1 MGRFL
6 FVVPPLEGHT
16 NPTVAVG
23 RVLAD
28 RGHAVAWVG
37 HPEVVPDLLPA
48 SAEFLPVA
56 DRAPAEVV
64 EAMAVRNLR
73 PPTGAVGLRSF
84 WDEFVLPIGRHMSR
98 GTGAAVDAFGPD
110 VVVAD
115 QHALAGPAVALRTGL
130 PWATS
135 ATSSADLVDPLAGL
149 PKVQAWLA
157 ERMAGLLVDAGVDPA
172 TAAAVDPRF
181 SPHLLLAFTSAELVG
196 APEACPDHW
205 ALVGPALGGRADDTP
220 FPWDWLDGDD
230 RPTVLVTLGTVNWR
244 AGARFFATAAEALG
258 GLDVRGIVV
267 APPEHVPDP
276 PANVLVVPRVPQL
289 ALLPLVD
296 LVVAHGGHNT
306 VCEALG
312 AGVPLV
318 LAAVRDDQP
327 FVADQVV
334 RAGAGIRVKFH
345 RVGAPELRAAMT
357 TVLAEPSFRAAV
369 ARVRASFAAAGGA
382 AAAADRLDALLAT
395 AGRPARARR

>member
-23 RVLAD
+23 RALAE
-28 RGHAVAWVG
+28 RGHAVAWTG
-37 HPEVVPDLLPA
+37 HPEVVPALLPA
-48 SAEFLPVA
+48 GARFLPVA

-64 EAMAVRNLR
+64 EAMAVRNR
-73 PPTGAVGLRSF
+73 APATGAVGFRSF
-84 WDEFVLPIGRHMSR
+84 WEEFVLPIGRHMVP
-98 GTGAAVDAFGPD
+98 GTRAAVDRFAPD

-115 QHALAGPAVALRTGL
+115 QHALAGPAVALGAGL

-157 ERMAGLLVDAGVDPA
+157 GRMATMLIEAGVDAA

-181 SPHLLLAFTSAELVG
+181 SPHLLLAFTTAELVG
-196 APEACPDHW
+196 AGDFPDHW
-205 ALVGPALGGRADDTP
+205 ALVGPALAERADGTP
-220 FPWDWLDGDD
+220 FPWDWLGADGT
-230 RPTVLVTLGTVNWR
+230 PTVLVTLGTVNWR
-244 AGARFFATAAEALG
+244 AGARFFAAAAEALG
-258 GLDVRGIVV
+258 AMDARGVLV
-267 APPEHVPDP
+267 APPELVPDP

-289 ALLPLVD
+289 DLLRRVD

-306 VCEALG
+306 VCEAIG

-334 RAGAGIRVKFH
+334 RAGAGVRVRFG
-345 RVGAPELRAAMT
+345 RASAADLRAAMES
-357 TVLAEPSFRAAV
+357 VLGDPAVGAAV
-369 ARVRASFAAAGGA
+369 ARVRGSFASAGGA

-395 AGRPARARR
+395 AGRPARVLG